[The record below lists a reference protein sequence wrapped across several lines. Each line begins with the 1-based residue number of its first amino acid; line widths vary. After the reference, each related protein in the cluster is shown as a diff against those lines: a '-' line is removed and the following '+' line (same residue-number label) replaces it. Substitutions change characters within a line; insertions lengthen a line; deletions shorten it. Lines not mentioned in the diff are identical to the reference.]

1 VNGEVVISAHDVYKD
16 YGHVKALRGA
26 SLDVHR
32 GEIVALVGDNGA
44 GKSTLLKTMC
54 GAIQP
59 DAGEI
64 RILGR
69 PVELVHVRTAHE
81 LGVQTVYQDLALAPD
96 LDVTSNIFLGTEL
109 VRPGVLGRMG
119 WLSRRA
125 MGAEARQALLE
136 FGVQIPSLDV
146 PVSDLSGGQRQAVAI
161 ARAVRT
167 AENAILLDEP
177 TAALG
182 TRQTEIVLETVR
194 TVAARGLGVLVIS
207 HDMPRMLPLAHRIV
221 VLRHGAV
228 VASLASADATIPRIV
243 ALMLGASAESVD
255 AVL

>member
-1 VNGEVVISAHDVYKD
+1 MRSDVVVSAHDVYKD
-16 YGHVKALRGA
+16 YGHVQALRGA

-44 GKSTLLKTMC
+44 GKSTLMKAMC
-54 GAIQP
+54 GAVQP

-69 PVELVHVRTAHE
+69 PVDLASVKVAHE

-109 VRPGVLGRMG
+109 VRHGVLGRLG
-119 WLSRRA
+119 WLSRRTMA
-125 MGAEARQALLE
+125 AEAQKALRE
-136 FGVQIPSLDV
+136 FGVTLPSVDV
-146 PVSDLSGGQRQAVAI
+146 RVSDLSGGQRQAVAI
-161 ARAVRT
+161 ARAIRT

-182 TRQTEIVLETVR
+182 TRQTEIVLDTVR
-194 TVAARGLGVLVIS
+194 SVAARGLGVLVIS
-207 HDMPRMLPLAHRIV
+207 HDMPRMLHLAHRIV

-228 VASLASADATIPRIV
+228 VASMPAADATIPRIV
-243 ALMLGASAESVD
+243 AVMLGATAEMVD
-255 AVL
+255 AVG